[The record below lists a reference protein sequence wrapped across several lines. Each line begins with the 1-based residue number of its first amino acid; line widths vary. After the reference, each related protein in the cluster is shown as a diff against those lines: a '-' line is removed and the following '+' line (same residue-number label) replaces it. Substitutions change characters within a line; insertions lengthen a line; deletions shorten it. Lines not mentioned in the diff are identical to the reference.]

1 MFYAFLY
8 FKVTT
13 APQFVQHAGG
23 SAPVAFGPAST
34 ATAASG
40 HFVPVSELA
49 LGGRLMPTPASVA
62 GGGYATTSS
71 MTQSNISIVQP
82 SFIQQQAGVI
92 VQGTPQKNIV
102 EISID

>member
-1 MFYAFLY
+1 M
-8 FKVTT
+8 TT

-34 ATAASG
+34 ATAAAASG

-49 LGGRLMPTPASVA
+49 LGGRLMPTPASAA

-71 MTQSNISIVQP
+71 MTQSNISIVQA
-82 SFIQQQAGVI
+82 FRA
-92 VQGTPQKNIV
+92 
-102 EISID
+102 